1 MTTAVTLFSEDR
13 RRTDD
18 KTSYTTPRVLPLAL
32 GGALLG
38 LTTLGYA
45 DDNPATQTTS
55 PDILLGPLF
64 NDVQSAKLFPDQK
77 TFADAVP
84 KSDPLMILADYRM
97 QHTQSSFD
105 LRHFVEM
112 NFTLPAEGE
121 NTFRLLDKVYV
132 STLTISGPY

>member
-1 MTTAVTLFSEDR
+1 MIRPRTLHPAF
-13 RRTDD
+13 
-18 KTSYTTPRVLPLAL
+18 LPLAL

-38 LTTLGYA
+38 VTTLGYA

-97 QHTQSSFD
+97 
-105 LRHFVEM
+105 
-112 NFTLPAEGE
+112 
-121 NTFRLLDKVYV
+121 
-132 STLTISGPY
+132 